1 VTTTMQGTTAP
12 PQRPP
17 HRHRDR
23 ILEVI
28 AVYKFVKATLL
39 VALGLGALQLIRS
52 DLSEEARA
60 LFEMLGS
67 SVDVVP
73 VLRVLR
79 DLGALGPEQLRLV
92 GAGAFLYAGLFLT
105 EGVGLWRE
113 RRWAE
118 YLTVAAT
125 ASFIP
130 FEAFEVAQRVTWP
143 RVGAL
148 IANAAV
154 VAYLIYRLRHPW
166 SWQLPQKH
174 PT

>member
-1 VTTTMQGTTAP
+1 MTTTTQDTTAT

-17 HRHRDR
+17 GRHRDR

-28 AVYKFVKATLL
+28 AVYKFVKAALL
-39 VALGLGALQLIRS
+39 LALGLGALQMIRS
-52 DLSEEARA
+52 DLTAEART

-79 DLGALGPEQLRLV
+79 DIGALGPGELRLV
-92 GAGAFLYAGLFLT
+92 GAGAFLYAGLFCT

-118 YLTVAAT
+118 YLTVVAT

-130 FEAFEVAQRVTWP
+130 FELFELLQRVTWP
-143 RVGAL
+143 RGGAL
-148 IANAAV
+148 VANAAV

-166 SWQLPQKH
+166 TWQLAGQRH
-174 PT
+174 R